1 MSSKLSCPEGRSAL
15 LRCFYSPRA
24 VHLKNEIL
32 ERTALS
38 TVGTV
43 GEKVLVFCEF
53 LELGI

>member
-1 MSSKLSCPEGRSAL
+1 MSSKRSCPGGRSAL
-15 LRCFYSPRA
+15 LRCFYSPRT